1 MYGFSE
7 IYRIEDF
14 DMVPINDELQGKFF
28 GGDSYVI
35 RYTYKNSEGR
45 DAYVV
50 YFWQVNSFPIITI
63 PSIPAEKI
71 DTSY

>member
-14 DMVPINDELQGKFF
+14 DMVPINDDLQGKFF

-35 RYTYKNSEGR
+35 RYSYKNSEGR